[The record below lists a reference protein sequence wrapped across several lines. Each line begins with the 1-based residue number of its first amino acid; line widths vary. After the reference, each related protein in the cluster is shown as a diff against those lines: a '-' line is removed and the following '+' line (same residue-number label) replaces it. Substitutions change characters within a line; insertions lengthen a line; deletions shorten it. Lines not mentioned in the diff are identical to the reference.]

1 MNLRADAARN
11 KQRLIAAAEIIF
23 AQHGAEA
30 PLQLIAERAGLGRGT
45 LYRHFPDREAL
56 VFAVF
61 EARVIDF
68 ETVDNADSSNPLLAE
83 QILISMLDT
92 QARTP
97 GLVSTILATGKY
109 TGELDGLTDRIL
121 ESLKLPLRSA
131 QAGGRIFEDVTG
143 RDFLLAWSMF
153 GWVSSNPSQVYRG
166 AQTARTRTLLL
177 RSILTP
183 TALADYLTQD

>member
-11 KQRLIAAAEIIF
+11 REKLVAAAEIVF
-23 AQHGAEA
+23 AQHGAQA
-30 PLQLIAERAGLGRGT
+30 PLQLIAEQAGLGRGT
-45 LYRHFPDREAL
+45 LYRHFPDREAI

-68 ETVDNADSSNPLLAE
+68 ESVDNADPANPFLAE
-83 QILISMLDT
+83 QIFISMLDT

-109 TGELDGLTDRIL
+109 TDELDDLTDRIL

-131 QAGGRIFEDVTG
+131 QEGGRILDGVTG

-153 GWVSSNPSQVYRG
+153 GWVSSNPLQAGRG
-166 AQTARTRTLLL
+166 QQAARSRTLLL
-177 RSILTP
+177 RSLLTP
-183 TALADYLTQD
+183 TALTDYLS